1 MPHPASAPIAQ
12 EDEIARLRQEVS
24 TLRAQLAHPQPQS
37 GPDGC
42 DTLFRAIYDQAQY
55 FAGLLAPDGNLRHAN
70 RVACALIGR
79 PPAELRG
86 QPFWDTP
93 WWTHSPAEQA
103 KLRAGIVRAAQGE
116 NVQFETLHR
125 DAGDSLHPV
134 NFSLRPV
141 LGDTGQVI
149 ALVAEG
155 HDSTAQKQAL
165 EQHRQMAA
173 EQRTILN
180 TITAGLCLLKE
191 RRVQWF
197 NPAYAAMFG
206 YSPEELVGVDVR
218 QTYANLEDFERVGRE
233 GYARLAQGSGYST
246 EALQRR
252 RDGTTFWC
260 NISGRALNPR
270 QLEDGS
276 IWLLHDITQ
285 RRQADE
291 ALRLSEERLETAQA
305 QARIGSW
312 EFDPVTRTIVWSKE
326 MYRLAG
332 RDPRQ
337 GPPSPETVLEL
348 LHPDDRPRMTQAT
361 RQAAQS
367 EAPCTCEYRSNP
379 AHGPIRHFLSIIQSA
394 RDPAGRLLHL
404 DGTFQEI
411 TERKRA
417 EEAARESEHRF
428 QRLVENSNDIIAV
441 IDARGAYL
449 SVSGPLKAIL
459 GYVPEELVGRTGFEL
474 LHPADTIATAQAL
487 ARALADPGV
496 THRVENR
503 HRHKLGHW
511 VDLEVVGTNWMHDPV
526 IRGVVLNIRE
536 ISARK
541 RAEQERTTLQ
551 EQLQQA
557 MKMEAVGRLA
567 GGVAHDFNNLLT
579 VITGNVELA
588 AGELAPADPLSQY
601 LAEVARAAESAASLT
616 RQLLAFSRR
625 QLIEPRT
632 INLSELVENL
642 RKMLHRLI
650 GEDIE
655 LRTLLAA
662 DLASVKV
669 DPGQFDQVVVNLA
682 VNARDAMPG
691 GGCLTLAT
699 ANVALDEAYCR
710 RHPEVKP
717 GRYVRLA
724 VQDTGQGMSPDVQ
737 QRLFEPFFTTKPKGR
752 GTGLGL
758 AVIFGIVKQ
767 AGGSIEVESEPGQGT
782 TFNIHLP
789 CCDDPAE
796 KLRPATVAPDLP
808 RGHETILLAEDD
820 PSVRGLATTM
830 LKRQGYHVL
839 TAANGDDALALA
851 AQHPERID
859 LLLTD
864 VVMPGMNG
872 RELSER
878 LLRLRP
884 GLAVL
889 FASGYTEDTILRHG
903 VRGETPRFLTKPFT
917 LPTLA
922 NKVRQ
927 VLDAKPAGPTTPPAA
942 AGPVARESKPPGSGE
957 PSRVR

>member
-1 MPHPASAPIAQ
+1 MPHPIPASFAQ
-12 EDEIARLRQEVS
+12 ENEIARLRQEVS
-24 TLRAQLAHPQPQS
+24 ALRAQLAQPQPQL
-37 GPDGC
+37 GLDGGG
-42 DTLFRAIYDQAQY
+42 TAFRAIYDQAHY
-55 FAGLLAPDGNLRHAN
+55 LAGLLAPDGVLRHAN

-79 PPAELRG
+79 TPAELVGR
-86 QPFWDTP
+86 PFWDTP
-93 WWTHSPAEQA
+93 WWTHSPVEQA
-103 KLRAGIVRAAQGE
+103 KLRAGIARAAQGG

-125 DAGDSLHPV
+125 DAGDSLHPI

-141 LGDTGQVI
+141 LGDTGQVL

-155 HDSTAQKQAL
+155 HSIADQKQAL
-165 EQHRQMAA
+165 EQHRRMAA

-206 YSPEELVGVDVR
+206 YAPEELVGVDVR
-218 QTYANLEDFERVGRE
+218 RTYADLEDFERVGRE
-233 GYARLAQGSGYST
+233 GYARLTQGSGYST

-270 QLEDGS
+270 HLEEGS

-285 RRQADE
+285 RRQAEE
-291 ALRLSEERLETAQA
+291 ALRQSEERLETAQA

-332 RDPRQ
+332 RDPQ
-337 GPPSPETVLEL
+337 LGPPAPETVLEL
-348 LHPDDRPRMTQAT
+348 LHPDDRPRLTQAT
-361 RQAAQS
+361 RQAAQA
-367 EAPCTCEYRSNP
+367 EAPCSCEYRSNP
-379 AHGPIRHFLSIIQSA
+379 THGPIRHFLSIIQSA

-411 TERKRA
+411 TERKHA
-417 EEAARESEHRF
+417 EAAARESEHRF

-449 SVSGPLKAIL
+449 SIGGPLKSIL
-459 GYVPEELVGRTGFEL
+459 GYDPEELLGRDGFAL
-474 LHPADTIATAQAL
+474 IHPADSAATACAL
-487 ARALADPGV
+487 ARALAAPGV

-503 HRHKLGHW
+503 CRHKLGHW
-511 VDLEVVGTNWMHDPV
+511 VDLEVVGINWMHDPV
-526 IRGVVLNIRE
+526 IRGVVLNIRD

-551 EQLQQA
+551 AQLQQA

-588 AGELAPADPLSQY
+588 GGELAPADPLSQY
-601 LAEVARAAESAASLT
+601 LAEIAKAAESAASLT

-632 INLSELVENL
+632 LNLSELVENL

-655 LRTLLAA
+655 LRTRLAA
-662 DLASVKV
+662 DLAAVKV

-691 GGCLTLAT
+691 GGRLTLST

-710 RHPEVKP
+710 RHPDVKP

-767 AGGSIEVESEPGQGT
+767 AGGSIDVESEPGQGT

-789 CCDDPAE
+789 CCDGPAE
-796 KLRPATVAPDLP
+796 TITPATVSADLP
-808 RGHETILLAEDD
+808 RGHETILLVEDET
-820 PSVRGLATTM
+820 SVRELATTM

-839 TAANGDDALALA
+839 TAANGDDALTLA

-878 LLRLRP
+878 LLQFRP
-884 GLAVL
+884 ELAVL

-903 VRGETPRFLTKPFT
+903 VRGGTPHLLAKPFT
-917 LPTLA
+917 LHALA
-922 NKVRQ
+922 HKVRQ
-927 VLDAKPAGPTTPPAA
+927 VLDLEPSGTPATPPPAG
-942 AGPVARESKPPGSGE
+942 
-957 PSRVR
+957 

>member
-1 MPHPASAPIAQ
+1 MPHPTTALLAQ
-12 EDEIARLRQEVS
+12 ENEIARLRQEVS
-24 TLRAQLAHPQPQS
+24 ALRAQLASQLS
-37 GPDGC
+37 PDCG
-42 DTLFRAIYDQAQY
+42 DTLFRAVYDQAQH
-55 FAGLLAPDGNLRHAN
+55 FAAILDPVGTLRHAN
-70 RVACALIGR
+70 RLACAFIGR
-79 PPAELRG
+79 NPAELSG

-103 KLRAGIVRAAQGE
+103 KVRAAIARAAQGE
-116 NVQFETLHR
+116 NVQFETNHQAA
-125 DAGDSLHPV
+125 DGSLHPV

-141 LGDTGQVI
+141 LGDTGQVL

-155 HDSTAQKQAL
+155 HDITVQKQAL
-165 EQHRQMAA
+165 EQHRQMAT
-173 EQRTILN
+173 EQRAILN
-180 TITAGLCLLKE
+180 TVTAGLCLVKE

-218 QTYANLEDFERVGRE
+218 RYYAELEDFERVGGE
-233 GYARLAQGSGYST
+233 GYARLAQGDGYST
-246 EALQRR
+246 EALKRR

-270 QLEDGS
+270 HLDEGS

-285 RRQADE
+285 RRQSEE

-332 RDPRQ
+332 RDPQ
-337 GPPSPETVLEL
+337 LGPPSPDSVLEV
-348 LHPDDRPRMTQAT
+348 LHPDDRPLLTQAT
-361 RQAAQS
+361 QQAAQS
-367 EAPCTCEYRSNP
+367 KDPCTCEYRSNP
-379 AHGPIRHFLSIIQSA
+379 AHGPIRHFISIIQSA

-428 QRLVENSNDIIAV
+428 QLLVENSNDIIAV

-474 LHPADTIATAQAL
+474 IHPADTTATTEAL

-503 HRHKLGHW
+503 YRHKLGHW
-511 VDLEVVGTNWMHDPV
+511 VDLEVVGTNWTHDPG

-541 RAEQERTTLQ
+541 QAEQERTTLQ
-551 EQLQQA
+551 AQLQQA

-579 VITGNVELA
+579 VITGNAELA
-588 AGELAPADPLSQY
+588 SCELAPADPISQY
-601 LAEVARAAESAASLT
+601 LAEIAKAAESAASLT

-625 QLIEPRT
+625 QLIEPR
-632 INLSELVENL
+632 ILNLSELVENL

-662 DLASVKV
+662 DLATVKV

-691 GGCLTLAT
+691 GGCLTLST
-699 ANVALDEAYCR
+699 ANVALDESYGR
-710 RHPEVKP
+710 RHPDVKP

-724 VQDTGQGMSPDVQ
+724 VQDTGQGMSAEVK

-758 AVIFGIVKQ
+758 AVIFGIVQQ
-767 AGGSIEVESEPGQGT
+767 AGGSIDIESEPGQGT

-796 KLRPATVAPDLP
+796 KLLPAAMPQDLP
-808 RGHETILLAEDD
+808 RGHETILLVEDET
-820 PSVRGLATTM
+820 SVRELATTM

-839 TAANGDDALALA
+839 TAANGDAALALA
-851 AQHPERID
+851 AQRPGHID

-878 LLRLRP
+878 LLQLRP

-903 VRGETPRFLTKPFT
+903 VLGETTHLLAKPFT

-927 VLDAKPAGPTTPPAA
+927 VLDAKPAATPGTT
-942 AGPVARESKPPGSGE
+942 G
-957 PSRVR
+957 